1 MYRSRILAGF
11 VLLCYILFAV
21 FEFNGNQLLAYYFH
35 SLIVPLITIIYM
47 FFVKEKS
54 KLFLGFLLAYST
66 ADILG
71 IVIDNL
77 PINKSIH
84 FYEFEYYL
92 ANGLY
97 VLSYI
102 FLILKIGKSLCFKH
116 VIKYF
121 KIHLVVLSMLNVYL
135 LYVLHNIIKPNLTS
149 ESDFYM
155 EFLYNVVM
163 ITLLSF
169 ALLNYFYRDNKKSLY
184 LFLGALCIVFSEV
197 MDIAYIFIAQR
208 SLLNFLATT
217 LALGAFYFF
226 YQQSKLLNTINDEKS
241 YMTSGQEHP
250 CP

>member
-1 MYRSRILAGF
+1 
-11 VLLCYILFAV
+11 
-21 FEFNGNQLLAYYFH
+21 
-35 SLIVPLITIIYM
+35 
-47 FFVKEKS
+47 
-54 KLFLGFLLAYST
+54 
-66 ADILG
+66 
-71 IVIDNL
+71 
-77 PINKSIH
+77 
-84 FYEFEYYL
+84 
-92 ANGLY
+92 
-97 VLSYI
+97 
-102 FLILKIGKSLCFKH
+102 
-116 VIKYF
+116 
-121 KIHLVVLSMLNVYL
+121 MLNVYL